1 MSQDWQMIVTMIGAN
16 ASTSCDVKASQHSEL
31 HSKAE
36 LWLLLLLLGLLLFL
50 VHLQGEHMKEE
61 KEQEEEHHSLALF
74 VLTMGSIAFI
84 CQYCHCRIALRL

>member
-36 LWLLLLLLGLLLFL
+36 LWLLLLWLLFL

-61 KEQEEEHHSLALF
+61 KEQEEEPHSLALF

>member
-1 MSQDWQMIVTMIGAN
+1 
-16 ASTSCDVKASQHSEL
+16 
-31 HSKAE
+31 
-36 LWLLLLLLGLLLFL
+36 
-50 VHLQGEHMKEE
+50 MKEE